1 MTLVKIVKK
10 STQCVANRMYF
21 TKDDTIETLLYWV
34 KVALAGD
41 TRVYA
46 EFKYR
51 DSLYLVK
58 QTGLSMAKKSS
69 SIAADA
75 WL

>member
-1 MTLVKIVKK
+1 MTLVKIVEK

-21 TKDDTIETLLYWV
+21 TKDETLETLLYWV

-41 TRVYA
+41 AGVYA

-51 DSLYLVK
+51 DSLYLVEVEE
-58 QTGLSMAKKSS
+58 
-69 SIAADA
+69 
-75 WL
+75 